1 VGMDHD
7 KLFTIHEQRFSSLE
21 KGMKETTVIALEAN
35 GRSKIN
41 SEKLDNINELTKV
54 VNSIHTQVALTNN
67 SIEQLLSAD
76 IEIFQIQKEQGEK
89 IMELQNRPAITVNK
103 VVKWLG
109 YTIIGLMLATIFG
122 IIQAYVISQFIP
134 K

>member
-1 VGMDHD
+1 MDHD